1 MAEESVPRR
10 ALVTG
15 SSSGVGEG
23 IAKGLAQAGYA
34 VVVHGRDKARTEQV
48 AKGIRDSG
56 GRAFA
61 VTGDLVEPGA
71 AARIKQQCEAELGG
85 IDILVNNAGGRTSGW
100 NHMDWF
106 GIKSEEWVEVY
117 KLNVVAS
124 AQMIEQFVPG
134 MKQRG
139 WGRVIQISSG
149 IAIQQPP
156 VFPDYQAA
164 KAAEVN
170 ITGSLSR
177 ALSGTGVTANVI
189 SLGIIHT
196 PGSDGELNKA
206 AHGLGMKQWQEDE
219 RKLALGFFRIAAGR
233 IGRPEDV
240 AAAVMYMCGP
250 NSGFLTGAHLVLDG
264 GGATPYMF

>member
-1 MAEESVPRR
+1 MPPAWSR
-10 ALVTG
+10 
-15 SSSGVGEG
+15 
-23 IAKGLAQAGYA
+23 Q
-34 VVVHGRDKARTEQV
+34 GRTDKV
-48 AKGIRDSG
+48 ATSIREAG

-61 VTGDLVEPGA
+61 VTGDLTEPGVA
-71 AARIKQQCEAELGG
+71 TRIKQQCEAELGG

-100 NHMDWF
+100 EHMDWF
-106 GIKSEEWVEVY
+106 GIKAEEWLEVY

-124 AQMIEQFVPG
+124 VQMIEQFVR
-134 MKQRG
+134 QQTRG
-139 WGRVIQISSG
+139 WGRVVQISSG

-170 ITGSLSR
+170 MTGSLSR
-177 ALSGTGVTANVI
+177 KLAGSGVTANAI

-196 PGSDGELNKA
+196 PGSDAELNKA
-206 AHGLGMKQWQEDE
+206 AGALGMKNWQEDE

-233 IGRPEDV
+233 VGRPEDV
-240 AAAVMYMCGP
+240 AAAVLYMCGTD
-250 NSGFLTGAHLVLDG
+250 SGFLTGAHLVLDG